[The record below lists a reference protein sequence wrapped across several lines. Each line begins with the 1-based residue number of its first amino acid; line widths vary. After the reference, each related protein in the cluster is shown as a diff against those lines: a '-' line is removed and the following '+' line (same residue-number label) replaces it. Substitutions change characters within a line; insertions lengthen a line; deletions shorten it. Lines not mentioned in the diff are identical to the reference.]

1 VPKPATKVIAIKERD
16 TPQNDKQIYKVNLA
30 PLIWRFVYR
39 SEVYLFLLSLLPLWP
54 ALALLRSAL
63 DVRQR
68 VELVSTS
75 YAIARNALI
84 AAVVVLIFA
93 LLVILQQ
100 FTKVVR
106 LRALHR
112 FLAQD
117 NVSLSLLSVWA
128 LSDFY
133 VLFHTTTSIE
143 YLSAEDIDT
152 VEEYMFG
159 HTMAIVPFALL
170 LPRVEESGIGEL
182 HKTTK
187 PMDEVCLFSSPPPAC
202 LSQDLYGSNF

>member
-1 VPKPATKVIAIKERD
+1 VLYHPVHCHAALREVADRM
-16 TPQNDKQIYKVNLA
+16 VCA
-30 PLIWRFVYR
+30 
-39 SEVYLFLLSLLPLWP
+39 VYLFLLSLLPLWP
-54 ALALLRSAL
+54 AVTLLRSAL

-68 VELVSTS
+68 VELGNRLPGS

-84 AAVVVLIFA
+84 AAVVVLVFA
-93 LLVILQQ
+93 LLAILQQ

-106 LRALHR
+106 LRGEPLSPLRARRGTRMKVANFRVFAALHR

-117 NVSLSLLSVWA
+117 NVSLTLLGVWA

-133 VLFHTTTSIE
+133 VLFHTTTSID

-152 VEEYMFG
+152 TEEYLFG

-182 HKTTK
+182 HKTAKTT
-187 PMDEVCLFSSPPPAC
+187 
-202 LSQDLYGSNF
+202 G

>member
-1 VPKPATKVIAIKERD
+1 MLYHPVHCHAALREVADRM
-16 TPQNDKQIYKVNLA
+16 VCA
-30 PLIWRFVYR
+30 
-39 SEVYLFLLSLLPLWP
+39 VYLFLLSLLPLWP
-54 ALALLRSAL
+54 AVTLLRSAL

-68 VELVSTS
+68 VELGNRLPGS

-84 AAVVVLIFA
+84 AAVVVLVFA
-93 LLVILQQ
+93 LLAILQQ
-100 FTKVVR
+100 FTKVMR
-106 LRALHR
+106 LRGEPFESAASPSWYTNESVANFRVFAALHR

-117 NVSLSLLSVWA
+117 NVSLTLLGVWA

-133 VLFHTTTSIE
+133 VLFHTTTSID

-152 VEEYMFG
+152 TEEYLFG

-182 HKTTK
+182 HKTAKTT
-187 PMDEVCLFSSPPPAC
+187 
-202 LSQDLYGSNF
+202 G